1 MANHSGAI
9 SHAWN
14 HSDCCCGSPHDCA
27 PHPRAARHISRARGL
42 LGASPAGFWASR
54 LAASALWS
62 RSLAPRGT
70 GVASSGAS
78 DPFGGAC
85 GFVCNSVSFHRLQA
99 VFGGLESPR
108 GGLQDVQKAQN
119 LHKGAQTIHFHTEV
133 VKYDNYFY
141 NFALGSHY
149 SKADGCATSG
159 SPGAPGDCSV
169 ILSRTKTPIDAASWE
184 HVPGGTYPWHRNSCC
199 WMAAI
204 THAHP
209 HRPSPH
215 SNEYG
220 DSSHRLLAFSASG

>member
-1 MANHSGAI
+1 MTPASSPRQLGPAAGQRRAPAGCQKTLVPQQANARAIGPIAVLAANRMANHSGAI

-54 LAASALWS
+54 SAASALWS

-133 VKYDNYFY
+133 V
-141 NFALGSHY
+141 
-149 SKADGCATSG
+149 
-159 SPGAPGDCSV
+159 
-169 ILSRTKTPIDAASWE
+169 R
-184 HVPGGTYPWHRNSCC
+184 CC
-199 WMAAI
+199 
-204 THAHP
+204 HH
-209 HRPSPH
+209 
-215 SNEYG
+215 
-220 DSSHRLLAFSASG
+220 